1 MRVTFSQ
8 TSQCAQFHSVMG
20 NKYMEVCEAKLIL
33 ALSHRIIRLGF

>member
-33 ALSHRIIRLGF
+33 ALSLTVLSA